1 MEEQTSKFS
10 SVFNSLLL
18 VPQTEAP
25 PQLPPAHSE
34 AVSMWLITVMSAA
47 CLLAAPSL
55 AGIKDLSSHFA
66 DPDPEAAPA
75 PRGLEPVDTDAVPL
89 EFHKENTVT
98 NDLVFDGFEDEDYID
113 FDKILAAGSDDY
125 TEGDAIDEIAT
136 PAPDI
141 DIFAEPSDPKIRRA
155 RLLQLFHGRS
165 RLRRLNVVNAHFGF
179 NLYRSLR
186 NDVNQSDN
194 ILLAPAG
201 ISVAM
206 GMMSLGAGPG
216 TRDQIYGALGFAD
229 FVNASHHYD
238 NATVHKLFRKLTHRL
253 FRRNFG
259 YTLRSVNDVYVKRAV
274 AVNEAFRAQT
284 KAYYFAEPQS
294 VDFGDPAFLNKANR
308 RILKLTKGLIKE
320 PLKSVDPNMVLMLLN
335 YLYFKGTW
343 EQKFPKEMTH
353 YRNFRVTDKTSVR
366 VPMMSNKGN
375 YLAAADHEL
384 ECDILQLPYAG
395 DISMLIALPRK
406 ITGMRNLEQ
415 EISPTVVNKWLKNMT
430 NRGAAFSQ
438 QAQYESTREV
448 VLPRF
453 KLEQNYDLIANLK
466 EMGITD
472 LFQESGDFSGMTSE
486 KVSMNWLK
494 HQGTI
499 TVNEEGTEAAALTQ
513 MGFMP
518 LSSQIHF
525 TADRPFLFLIYE
537 HRTDCLVFIGRVVNP
552 SQN

>member
-1 MEEQTSKFS
+1 
-10 SVFNSLLL
+10 
-18 VPQTEAP
+18 
-25 PQLPPAHSE
+25 
-34 AVSMWLITVMSAA
+34 MWVITVISVA
-47 CLLAAPSL
+47 CLLVGPSL

-66 DPDPEAAPA
+66 DPEPE
-75 PRGLEPVDTDAVPL
+75 PRGFELGGAVDMDAIPL

-125 TEGDAIDEIAT
+125 IEGDAIDEIAT

-141 DIFAEPSDPKIRRA
+141 DIFAKPSDPKIRRA
-155 RLLQLFHGRS
+155 RLLRLFHGRS
-165 RLRRLNVVNAHFGF
+165 RLRRLNVINAHFGF

-238 NATVHKLFRKLTHRL
+238 NTTVHKLFRKLTHRL

-259 YTLRSVNDVYVKRAV
+259 YTLDVAMND
-274 AVNEAFRAQT
+274 AFRAGT

-294 VDFGDPAFLNKANR
+294 VDFGDPGFLNKANR

-353 YRNFRVTDKTSVR
+353 YRNFRVNEKTNVR
-366 VPMMSNKGN
+366 VPMMANKGN

-384 ECDILQLPYAG
+384 ECDILQLPYTG
-395 DISMLIALPRK
+395 EISMLIALPRK
-406 ITGMRNLEQ
+406 ITGMRTLEQ

-430 NRGAAFSQ
+430 N
-438 QAQYESTREV
+438 REV

-466 EMGITD
+466 EMGLTD
-472 LFQESGDFSGMTSE
+472 LFHESGDFSGMTSE
-486 KVSMNWLK
+486 KVYMNWLK

-525 TADRPFLFLIYE
+525 TVDRPFLFLIYE

>member
-1 MEEQTSKFS
+1 MKVIAII
-10 SVFNSLLL
+10 SVVCML
-18 VPQTEAP
+18 V
-25 PQLPPAHSE
+25 S
-34 AVSMWLITVMSAA
+34 
-47 CLLAAPSL
+47 PSL
-55 AGIKDLSSHFA
+55 GGIKDLSSHFS
-66 DPDPEAAPA
+66 DPEPDP
-75 PRGLEPVDTDAVPL
+75 RGFEGEETGTVDAIPL

-98 NDLVFDGFEDEDYID
+98 NDLIFDDFEDEDYID

-125 TEGDAIDEIAT
+125 IEGDEIDEIAT

-155 RLLQLFHGRS
+155 RLLRLFQGRS
-165 RLRRLNVVNAHFGF
+165 RLQRLNIVNAHFGF

-201 ISVAM
+201 ISIAM
-206 GMMSLGAGPG
+206 GMMSLGAGLG
-216 TRDQIYGALGFAD
+216 THDQIYKALGFAE

-238 NATVHKLFRKLTHRL
+238 NQTVHKLFRKLTHRL

-259 YTLRSVNDVYVKRAV
+259 YTLRSVNDVYVKRDV
-274 AVNEAFRAQT
+274 TVKDTFRTET

-294 VDFGDPAFLNKANR
+294 VDFSDPAFLAKANR
-308 RILKLTKGLIKE
+308 RIQKLTKGLIRE

-353 YRNFRVTDKTSVR
+353 YRNFRINEKTNVR

-384 ECDILQLPYAG
+384 ECDILQLPYTG
-395 DISMLIALPRK
+395 NISMLIALPRK
-406 ITGMRNLEQ
+406 ITGMRTLEQ
-415 EISPTVVNKWLKNMT
+415 ELSPTVVNKWLKNMT
-430 NRGAAFSQ
+430 NR
-438 QAQYESTREV
+438 TREV

-466 EMGITD
+466 EMGLID

-486 KVSMNWLK
+486 KVAMNWLK

-513 MGFMP
+513 VGFMP
-518 LSSQIHF
+518 LSSQIRF
-525 TADRPFLFLIYE
+525 TVDHPFLFLIYE
-537 HRTDCLVFIGRVVNP
+537 HRTDCLVFMGRVVNP
-552 SQN
+552 SQS

>member
-1 MEEQTSKFS
+1 MWVI
-10 SVFNSLLL
+10 SV
-18 VPQTEAP
+18 
-25 PQLPPAHSE
+25 
-34 AVSMWLITVMSAA
+34 ISAA
-47 CLLAAPSL
+47 CLLVGPSL
-55 AGIKDLSSHFA
+55 AGIKDLGSHFG
-66 DPDPEAAPA
+66 DPEPE
-75 PRGLEPVDTDAVPL
+75 PRGFEPPAVDVEAVPL

-98 NDLVFDGFEDEDYID
+98 NDLIFDGFEDEDYID
-113 FDKILAAGSDDY
+113 FDKILAAGTDDY

-155 RLLQLFHGRS
+155 RLQRLFHGRS

-216 TRDQIYGALGFAD
+216 TQDQIYGALGFAD
-229 FVNASHHYD
+229 FVNASHRYD

-259 YTLRSVNDVYVKRAV
+259 YTLRSVNDVYVKRDV
-274 AVNEAFRAQT
+274 AVNDGFRAET

-294 VDFGDPAFLNKANR
+294 VDFGDPAFLKKANR

-353 YRNFRVTDKTSVR
+353 YRNFRVNEKTNVR

-384 ECDILQLPYAG
+384 ECDVLQLPYAG
-395 DISMLIALPRK
+395 EISMLIALPRK
-406 ITGMRNLEQ
+406 LTGMRTLEQ
-415 EISPTVVNKWLKNMT
+415 DVSPTVVNKWLKNMT
-430 NRGAAFSQ
+430 NR
-438 QAQYESTREV
+438 TREV

-466 EMGITD
+466 EMGLTD
-472 LFQESGDFSGMTSE
+472 LFQESADFSGMTSE
-486 KVSMNWLK
+486 KVAMNWLK

-525 TADRPFLFLIYE
+525 TVDRPFLFLIYE
-537 HRTDCLVFIGRVVNP
+537 HRTECLVFIGRVVNP

>member
-1 MEEQTSKFS
+1 
-10 SVFNSLLL
+10 
-18 VPQTEAP
+18 
-25 PQLPPAHSE
+25 
-34 AVSMWLITVMSAA
+34 MWVITVMSVA
-47 CLLAAPSL
+47 CLLVSPSL
-55 AGIKDLSSHFA
+55 AGIKDLSSHFT
-66 DPDPEAAPA
+66 DPELE
-75 PRGLEPVDTDAVPL
+75 PRGFEPEGAVDIEAIPL

-98 NDLVFDGFEDEDYID
+98 NDLVLDGFEDEDYID
-113 FDKILAAGSDDY
+113 FDKILALGSDDY
-125 TEGDAIDEIAT
+125 TEGDEIDEIAT

-155 RLLQLFHGRS
+155 RLLRLFHSRS
-165 RLRRLNVVNAHFGF
+165 RLQRLNIVNAHFGF

-206 GMMSLGAGPG
+206 GMMALGAGPG
-216 TRDQIYGALGFAD
+216 THDQIYKALGFAE

-238 NATVHKLFRKLTHRL
+238 NTTVHKLFRKLTHRL

-259 YTLRSVNDVYVKRAV
+259 YTLRSVNDVYVKKDV
-274 AVNEAFRAQT
+274 TVKDTFRAET
-284 KAYYFAEPQS
+284 KDYYFAEPQS
-294 VDFGDPAFLNKANR
+294 VDFRDPAFLDKANR
-308 RILKLTKGLIKE
+308 RILKQTKGLIKE

-343 EQKFPKEMTH
+343 EQKFPKELTH
-353 YRNFRVTDKTSVR
+353 YRNFRVNEKTNVR
-366 VPMMSNKGN
+366 VPMMTNKGN

-384 ECDILQLPYAG
+384 ECDILQLPYTG
-395 DISMLIALPRK
+395 KISMLIALPRK
-406 ITGMRNLEQ
+406 ITGMRTLEQ

-430 NRGAAFSQ
+430 NR
-438 QAQYESTREV
+438 TREV

-466 EMGITD
+466 EMGLTD

-486 KVSMNWLK
+486 RISMNWLK

-513 MGFMP
+513 VGFMP
-518 LSSQIHF
+518 LTSQIRF
-525 TADRPFLFLIYE
+525 TVDHPFLFLIYE

>member
-1 MEEQTSKFS
+1 MWVTSVI
-10 SVFNSLLL
+10 SV
-18 VPQTEAP
+18 
-25 PQLPPAHSE
+25 
-34 AVSMWLITVMSAA
+34 A
-47 CLLAAPSL
+47 CLLVSPSL
-55 AGIKDLSSHFA
+55 AGIKELSSHFT
-66 DPDPEAAPA
+66 DPQPDP
-75 PRGLEPVDTDAVPL
+75 RGFEGGTVDIEDLPL

-113 FDKILAAGSDDY
+113 FDKILAAGNDDY
-125 TEGDAIDEIAT
+125 TEGDEIDDIAT

-155 RLLQLFHGRS
+155 RLLRLFHGRS
-165 RLRRLNVVNAHFGF
+165 RLQRINIVNAHFGF

-186 NDVNQSDN
+186 NDVNQTDN

-201 ISVAM
+201 ISIAM
-206 GMMSLGAGPG
+206 GMMSLGAESG
-216 TRDQIYGALGFAD
+216 THDQIYKALGFAE

-238 NATVHKLFRKLTHRL
+238 NTTVHKLFRKLTHRL

-259 YTLRSVNDVYVKRAV
+259 YTLRSVNDVYLKKNVSVKDT
-274 AVNEAFRAQT
+274 FRAET
-284 KAYYFAEPQS
+284 KAFYFAEPQS
-294 VDFGDPAFLNKANR
+294 VDFRDPAFLNKANR

-353 YRNFRVTDKTSVR
+353 YRNFRVDEKKTVR

-384 ECDILQLPYAG
+384 ECDILQLPYTG
-395 DISMLIALPRK
+395 NISMLIALPRK
-406 ITGMRNLEQ
+406 MADMRTLEQ
-415 EISPTVVNKWLKNMT
+415 EISPTVVNKWLKNMI
-430 NRGAAFSQ
+430 NR
-438 QAQYESTREV
+438 TREV

-453 KLEQNYDLIANLK
+453 KLEQNYDLIPNLK
-466 EMGITD
+466 EMGLTD
-472 LFQESGDFSGMTSE
+472 LFHKSADFSGMTSE
-486 KVSMNWLK
+486 KVTMNYLK

-513 MGFMP
+513 VGFMP
-518 LSSQIHF
+518 LSSQIRF
-525 TADRPFLFLIYE
+525 TVDQPFLFLIYE
-537 HRTDCLVFIGRVVNP
+537 HRTDCLVFMGRVSDP
-552 SQN
+552 SQS

>member
-1 MEEQTSKFS
+1 
-10 SVFNSLLL
+10 
-18 VPQTEAP
+18 
-25 PQLPPAHSE
+25 
-34 AVSMWLITVMSAA
+34 MWVITVISAA
-47 CLLAAPSL
+47 CLLVTPSL
-55 AGIKDLSSHFA
+55 ADVKDLSSHFS
-66 DPDPEAAPA
+66 DPLLE
-75 PRGLEPVDTDAVPL
+75 PRGLEPDGTVNIEAIPL

-113 FDKILAAGSDDY
+113 FDKILEAGSDDY
-125 TEGDAIDEIAT
+125 IEGDEIDDIAT

-155 RLLQLFHGRS
+155 RLLRLFHGHS
-165 RLRRLNVVNAHFGF
+165 RLQRLNIVNAHFGF

-201 ISVAM
+201 ISIAM

-216 TRDQIYGALGFAD
+216 THDQIYKALGFAE

-238 NATVHKLFRKLTHRL
+238 NTTVHKLFRKLTHRL

-259 YTLRSVNDVYVKRAV
+259 YTLRSVNDVYVKKDV
-274 AVNEAFRAQT
+274 QIKDTFRAET

-294 VDFGDPAFLNKANR
+294 VDFRDPAFLDKANR
-308 RILKLTKGLIKE
+308 RIQKTTKGLIRE

-353 YRNFRVTDKTSVR
+353 YRNFRINEKTHVR

-384 ECDILQLPYAG
+384 ECDILQLPYTG
-395 DISMLIALPRK
+395 EISMLIALPRK
-406 ITGMRNLEQ
+406 ITGMRTLEQ
-415 EISPTVVNKWLKNMT
+415 EVSPTVVNKWLKNMT
-430 NRGAAFSQ
+430 NR
-438 QAQYESTREV
+438 TREV
-448 VLPRF
+448 VIPRF
-453 KLEQNYDLIANLK
+453 KLEQNYDLIVNLK
-466 EMGITD
+466 EMGLTD
-472 LFQESGDFSGMTSE
+472 LFQDTGDFTGMTSE
-486 KVSMNWLK
+486 KIAMNWLK

-513 MGFMP
+513 VGFMP
-518 LSSQIHF
+518 LSSQIRF
-525 TADRPFLFLIYE
+525 TVDHPFLFLIYE

-552 SQN
+552 SQI